1 MNNKSKSNKQKL
13 KIFKKIL
20 IKLKKI
26 INVPIF
32 RIIISSTS
40 GFLFGFSISRI
51 LTESLWWIIFCIPFV
66 LFTLYTMY
74 SLIKLEIKTIKNNQT
89 HEEIG
94 GIE

>member
-26 INVPIF
+26 INIPIF
-32 RIIISSTS
+32 RIIIISSTS
-40 GFLFGFSISRI
+40 GFLFGFSIPRI

-66 LFTLYTMY
+66 LFTLYTIY
-74 SLIKLEIKTIKNNQT
+74 SLIKLEIKRKEIIK
-89 HEEIG
+89 HMKKLEE
-94 GIE
+94 